1 MTSKQFTKRRKRLWR
16 TQTQAAEALGITPG
30 ACSHYEVGRRP
41 VPLVVQKL
49 LTCIES
55 RTHLTA

>member
-1 MTSKQFTKRRKRLWR
+1 MTSKQFTARRKRLWR
-16 TQTQAAEALGITPG
+16 TQAQAAEALGITSG

-49 LTCIES
+49 LTCIEAK
-55 RTHLTA
+55 TNPTA